1 MTRPFGLPTL
11 RRTVAPDAGLPAPRR
26 GCGFDV
32 ALVGDALGQLRPT
45 LAEEPLR
52 HVGVADPAHGFRRT
66 RRGDEATANRLSFQQ
81 PSHGNERALA
91 ASPADAFWRADA
103 VTAD

>member
-1 MTRPFGLPTL
+1 MRAPFGLPRL
-11 RRTVAPDAGLPAPRR
+11 RRTVAPDAGLPAPRG

-52 HVGVADPAHGFRRT
+52 HVGVADPTHGFRRA
-66 RRGDEATANRLSFQQ
+66 RRVDEATANRLSFQQ
-81 PSHGNERALA
+81 PSHGDKRALA
-91 ASPADAFWRADA
+91 ARPTGAFWRADA